1 MKFNDPTVIKKSDPE
16 KEWFEVWYEGGV
28 NYYPS
33 WLVVVLPNP
42 ENQEEIIVVDT
53 TKNKIIYRSRNY
65 EDVRNWLLE
74 DGFGLITGRESNY
87 V

>member
-1 MKFNDPTVIKKSDPE
+1 MKFNDPTVMKKSDPE
-16 KEWFEVWYEGGV
+16 KEWFEVWYEQGV

-33 WLVVVLPNP
+33 WLVIVLPNP

-53 TKNKIIYRSRNY
+53 TKNEIIHRSRNY
-65 EDVRNWLLE
+65 EDVRNWLSEAGIILV
-74 DGFGLITGRESNY
+74 TGRESNY